1 MTVVSQSDR
10 ITDMRR
16 RFDDVEDFICW
27 GEIAEAYFDR
37 SASWFYHKLNGHDGN
52 GRPDGFTRSEAE
64 QLRGAFLDL
73 ADRLRKRRSNSN
85 SERVRCRTHQ
95 FPLVP
100 LDARGNWCMGRW
112 ACD

>member
-1 MTVVSQSDR
+1 MEIGGPLTKNRKDGMTVVSQSDR

-73 ADRLRKRRSNSN
+73 AERLRKS
-85 SERVRCRTHQ
+85 
-95 FPLVP
+95 
-100 LDARGNWCMGRW
+100 AGAGGRMRE
-112 ACD
+112 

>member
-16 RFDDVEDFICW
+16 RFDDVEVFICW
-27 GEIAEAYFDR
+27 GEIAEAYFGR
-37 SASWFYHKLNGHDGN
+37 SASWFYHKLNGQDGN

-73 ADRLRKRRSNSN
+73 AERLRKTA
-85 SERVRCRTHQ
+85 EQ
-95 FPLVP
+95 LEF
-100 LDARGNWCMGRW
+100 
-112 ACD
+112 

>member
-1 MTVVSQSDR
+1 MTVVSKSDR

-64 QLRGAFLDL
+64 QLRGVFLDL
-73 ADRLRKRRSNSN
+73 ADRLRKTA
-85 SERVRCRTHQ
+85 EQ
-95 FPLVP
+95 
-100 LDARGNWCMGRW
+100 LDF
-112 ACD
+112 